1 MRTPPIVPAVSVIVT
16 SFNVEA
22 YLAECLDSLL
32 AQTLRDLEII
42 VVDDGSTD
50 SSPEIV
56 KRYAA
61 RDPRIRPVL
70 LPDNSPGAVGTP
82 SNTGLELA
90 TAPYVGFADGDDV
103 LAPTM
108 FEELHRAALTH
119 DTDLAMCQYEELVEP
134 GGERRAPADARR
146 WEQLEEGHLELDVE
160 TRKQILRFVAVPWR
174 KLYRRQLLEDH
185 RIRFPVGDHFFEDNP
200 FHWFTVVSADSIAI
214 VPRVLCAHR
223 VGRPGQTIGA
233 DDARL
238 RQMFQH
244 YWTIEAWLR
253 ERGLERVYRTT
264 LLSWAISQMEWITV
278 RTSPDGQ
285 RDLFD
290 VLVPILAPHSRRTVD
305 AALAEGGKG
314 VRGRHLAHAVRTQDF
329 AAFIGEPGA
338 SAPARSL
345 LAKTSHHLRTSG
357 VRHTAGVAA
366 RYLSQRASSVRLRG
380 RPLVRPRAARP
391 GLEDVLFA
399 LAVLEQRL
407 ERIERRLA
415 DRQSPTAAPR
425 DRDGSAT

>member
-1 MRTPPIVPAVSVIVT
+1 MPAVSVIVT
-16 SFNVEA
+16 SYNIER
-22 YLAECLDSLL
+22 YLGECLDSLL
-32 AQTLRDLEII
+32 AQTLQDLEII

-82 SNTGLELA
+82 SNAGLELA

-108 FEELHRAALTH
+108 FEELHRAAVTH
-119 DTDLAMCQYEELVEP
+119 DTDLVMCQYEELVEP
-134 GGERRAPADARR
+134 TGERRAPADAKR
-146 WEQLEEGHLELDVE
+146 WEQLEPGRLDLDVA

-174 KLYRRQLLEDH
+174 KLYRRDLLERH
-185 RIRFPVGDHFFEDNP
+185 QIRFPVGDHYYEDNP
-200 FHWFTVVSADSIAI
+200 FHWFSVVSADSIAI
-214 VPRVLCAHR
+214 VPQVLCAHR
-223 VGRPGQTIGA
+223 VNRPGQTMA
-233 DDARL
+233 AHDARL
-238 RQMFQH
+238 RAMFQH
-244 YWTIEAWLR
+244 YWTIDAWLR
-253 ERGLERVYRTT
+253 ERGLERLYRTT
-264 LLSWAISQMEWITV
+264 LLAWAISQMEWISA

-290 VLVPILAPHSRRTVD
+290 VLVPILGPHSRRTVD

-314 VRGRHLAHAVRTQDF
+314 ARGRHLAHAVRTQDF
-329 AAFIGEPGA
+329 AAFLEEPGA

-357 VRHTAGVAA
+357 VAHTARVAA
-366 RYLSQRASSVRLRG
+366 RYLYQRASSVQVRG
-380 RPLVRPRAARP
+380 RRLVGSRSGPDTN
-391 GLEDVLFA
+391 DVLFA

-407 ERIERRLA
+407 ARIERTLA
-415 DRQSPTAAPR
+415 AQQRRRAD
-425 DRDGSAT
+425 DGDGAGTVR